1 MFPKAHAAA
10 YVMMAWRIAYCKINY
25 PLAYYCAFFSIRA
38 KAFSYETMCFGQAKV
53 EQRLAEL
60 RKKAETE
67 KLTASEDASIR
78 DHRIVQEMYARG
90 LEFMPID
97 IYRAKA
103 KDFQIIDGK
112 IMPAFVAIDG
122 LGESVA
128 LQIEEAAKKGEKF
141 LSKDDLKQRARIGQS
156 VIDKMSDMG
165 ILDGWPETNQLSVL
179 DFM

>member
-1 MFPKAHAAA
+1 
-10 YVMMAWRIAYCKINY
+10 
-25 PLAYYCAFFSIRA
+25 
-38 KAFSYETMCFGQAKV
+38 
-53 EQRLAEL
+53 
-60 RKKAETE
+60 
-67 KLTASEDASIR
+67 
-78 DHRIVQEMYARG
+78 MYARG

-165 ILDGWPETNQLSVL
+165 ILDGWPETNQLSVF